1 MTPLATGVFER
12 AGESLGEVLP
22 SLGGALVVLIVGL
35 LATRILGRLLVRLL
49 RRIGVDG
56 LAERSGVHDVLVN
69 AGLERSLAW
78 LLGVVF
84 RVTFA
89 ILVVFTALSMSGV
102 DALDRA
108 TDEGVLFVP
117 RLAAALGLAL
127 AGLVLGGIAR
137 ERVDRMAY
145 QMDLRGPL
153 GNVAQWVVLG
163 VAGVMALSQVGV
175 PTQILT
181 VLAAIVLGG
190 GVLTG
195 AIAFGLGGRQLA
207 GAVSAGRYVQE
218 SFAVGQVVTVAGI
231 RGEIVA
237 VERAAAILVP
247 DGEPE
252 STIRVPHHL
261 FLEAPVRV
269 DERAVRPG

>member
-1 MTPLATGVFER
+1 M
-12 AGESLGEVLP
+12 
-22 SLGGALVVLIVGL
+22 
-35 LATRILGRLLVRLL
+35 
-49 RRIGVDG
+49 
-56 LAERSGVHDVLVN
+56 HDVLVN